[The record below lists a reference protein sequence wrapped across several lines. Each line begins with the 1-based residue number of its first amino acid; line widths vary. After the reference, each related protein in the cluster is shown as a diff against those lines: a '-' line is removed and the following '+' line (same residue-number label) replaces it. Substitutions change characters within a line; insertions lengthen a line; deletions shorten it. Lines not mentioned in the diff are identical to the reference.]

1 VRGFRRTQLAFDIVE
16 TADVL
21 GKGALEGTEVAI
33 ELRGV
38 SVDEE
43 GPGEGVVWS
52 YISKLD
58 EAELAEGVDDFAAD
72 FIGYVELDHAH
83 VRRAERR
90 VPCGSHLGMMAM
102 DGATME
108 ADAPRRSMMSEL
120 ADERQLGLV

>member
-1 VRGFRRTQLAFDIVE
+1 MSWVKARWKAVMSPLSCEGCQSTKRVP
-16 TADVL
+16 
-21 GKGALEGTEVAI
+21 GK
-33 ELRGV
+33 
-38 SVDEE
+38 
-43 GPGEGVVWS
+43 VWS